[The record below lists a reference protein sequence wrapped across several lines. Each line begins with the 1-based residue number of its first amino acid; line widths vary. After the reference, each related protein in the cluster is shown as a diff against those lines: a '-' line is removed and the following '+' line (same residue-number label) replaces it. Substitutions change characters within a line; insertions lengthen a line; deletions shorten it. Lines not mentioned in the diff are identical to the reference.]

1 MAPHGASGDQILVRL
16 PGVTDVDA
24 AKAVIRSTGR
34 LEVALIEAGPAPTAE
49 QLIQPGR
56 GAVPTDMQVVTGRD
70 ESLETDARSTAYYY
84 VVQRVA
90 PVTGRG
96 VRHARATVDEF
107 NRPAIT
113 FSLDQDGA
121 DAFDAFTSDAVW
133 PSSLTATSSQSR

>member
-1 MAPHGASGDQILVRL
+1 MAPYDASGDQILVRL

-34 LEVALIEAGPAPTAE
+34 LEIALIETGPAPTAE

-70 ESLETDARSTAYYY
+70 ESLGTD
-84 VVQRVA
+84 
-90 PVTGRG
+90 
-96 VRHARATVDEF
+96 ARATVDEF

-121 DAFDAFTSDAVW
+121 DAFYAFTSDAVW

>member
-1 MAPHGASGDQILVRL
+1 MAPYDASGDQILVRL

-34 LEVALIEAGPAPTAE
+34 LEIALIETGPAPTAE

-70 ESLETDARSTAYYY
+70 ESLGTDARSTAYY

-90 PVTGRG
+90 PVTGRD
-96 VRHARATVDEF
+96 VSHARATVDEF

-121 DAFDAFTSDAVW
+121 DAFYAFTSDAVW